1 MTLSRTAL
9 RPQLALCLSLLLPAP
24 AAFASNLME
33 VYGLAHDSDPQFR
46 QVAASKRA
54 VLEQRPQAMSQLLPQ
69 VNLNANYRQY
79 WQDLTTQSF
88 GASGAIDFE
97 SHGYALNLSQ
107 PIFHRDRFI
116 LLDEADSRIK
126 QADAQLGAAQQDLM
140 IRVSESYFNV
150 LAALDTLQ
158 FAQAEKKSLSRQLE
172 QAKQRFDV
180 GLTAITDVQEA
191 QAGYDRAVAEEIAAE
206 NAVDN
211 ARESL
216 REITGEYL
224 TALAPLGSGMPL
236 VEPDPDNIEQW
247 TSTSLEQNL
256 NVIAAMHGVDVAR
269 SEIKVQNAGHL
280 PTLDLVAN
288 HGYDSSGGRFGVSKS
303 HSTSVGVEL
312 NVPIYSGGFVSSRV
326 RESQQRL
333 DEQLEALE
341 QARRQA
347 HRLTRQAYLGVISG
361 ISQVKALQQA
371 VVSSDTALQ
380 ATQAGFEVGT
390 RTAVDVVTAERGAYQ
405 ARRDYAAAKYQYIL
419 NTLRLKQA
427 AGTLSDEDLAAVNR
441 WLE

>member
-1 MTLSRTAL
+1 MTRNRAHAPRTAFL
-9 RPQLALCLSLLLPAP
+9 IQFISGAVLLLQFSF
-24 AAFASNLME
+24 AARAADLAE
-33 VYGLAHDSDPQFR
+33 VYALARDSDPQFR

-54 VLEQRPQAMSQLLPQ
+54 ILEQRPQAMSQLLPQ
-69 VNLNANYRQY
+69 VSMGANYTEY
-79 WQDLTTQSF
+79 WQKLSTQSF
-88 GASGAIDFE
+88 GASGQIDFE
-97 SHGYALNLSQ
+97 SHGYSLNLNQ
-107 PIFHRDRFI
+107 PIFRRDRFI
-116 LLDEADSRIK
+116 LLHEADSRIK
-126 QADAQLGAAQQDLM
+126 QADAQLGAAQQDLQ
-140 IRVSESYFNV
+140 IRVSQTYFNV

-172 QAKQRFDV
+172 QAKQRFEV

-191 QAGYDRAVAEEIAAE
+191 QAGYDRAVADEIAAE

-216 REITGEYL
+216 REITGQYL
-224 TALAPLGSGMPL
+224 TTLAPLGSEMPL
-236 VEPDPDNIEQW
+236 VEPDPGDIEEW
-247 TSTSLEQNL
+247 TATSLEQNL

-269 SEIKVQNAGHL
+269 SEIKVQSAGHL
-280 PTLDLVAN
+280 PTLDLVAS

-303 HSTSVGVEL
+303 HSTAVGVQL
-312 NVPIYSGGFVSSRV
+312 NVPLYSGGFVSSRV
-326 RESQQRL
+326 REMQQRL
-333 DEQLEALE
+333 DEQLEVLE

-405 ARRDYAAAKYQYIL
+405 ARPQ
-419 NTLRLKQA
+419 NTSTSSTPC
-427 AGTLSDEDLAAVNR
+427 G
-441 WLE
+441 